1 MKRFLCAFLAVS
13 ATVFAQL
20 PNGEVAGAIGIA
32 IGINPNAPAGIDTQ
46 TFSNAGEADPLSVGP
61 PAYNCGNGANS
72 DVFFAFTA
80 SNNAQYT
87 FSTSTPAGFT
97 AGTHI
102 DTILQVLNDTATT
115 VLGCDDD
122 SGATPNFSSQLTVSL
137 TSGQNV
143 IVRIAT
149 WSGEADGSFYLS
161 VTEFIPPPAPA
172 NDVCAGADVITD
184 GVLFNGSTL
193 SATAGGTLPAGCT
206 SFTATT
212 LDVWHSYT
220 PTFSG
225 TVRLTRAG
233 TGATRT
239 AVYTGACG
247 AETIVFSSCN
257 TNLTNV
263 FDVVAGTPYLIRVGI
278 AAATGSAYTLFIEP
292 PVTPIVSSNNCATA
306 AALSVGINA
315 GNTVGATATAPTLA
329 TCTSFTA
336 TTPDVWFTFSSPVDC
351 AASVTRS
358 ADGEGATRLAVY
370 TTPDCVTFTAVP
382 LNCGTGVM
390 SWVGLAGTT
399 YYVRAAVF
407 TAATAG
413 PFLLTVTCVPFEP
426 NDSCSG
432 AIPVFNGPNGPF
444 SNLGTLAAND
454 VGFNTPCGAGS
465 VGGRDLFYTYVPACN
480 GTVTMSTCGGNNVN
494 EPGALSDTQLVVYDT
509 WTCGVGPGAL
519 PVGCNDDAGG
529 ALCGASGF
537 ESQVTFPVVAGGLYL
552 VRVAGYNGQVGTFN
566 LTITLSTAQIAVI
579 GTGCGTPAATLSGS
593 GPPVMGS
600 TGTITVTAQPNA
612 NGVLLF
618 SNPNTAMAYT
628 PFGACTIYVQNPG
641 MGILLPIFTD
651 ALGNWSLTATF
662 PIDPSLDCVG
672 WDFQGLVIGAAGIEF
687 TNALRLILGT

>member
-13 ATVFAQL
+13 ATVLAQL

-32 IGINPNAPAGIDTQ
+32 IGINPNAPAGIDTM
-46 TFSNAGEADPLSVGP
+46 TFSNAGEADPLSLGL
-61 PAYNCGNGANS
+61 PAMCGSGANS
-72 DVFFAFTA
+72 DVFFGFTA

-87 FSTSTPAGFT
+87 FSTSTPVGFT
-97 AGTHI
+97 AGTHL

-115 VLGCDDD
+115 SLGCDDD
-122 SGATPNFSSQLTVSL
+122 SGLTPTFSSQLTVSL
-137 TSGQNV
+137 TAGQNV
-143 IVRIAT
+143 IVRIAS
-149 WSGEADGSFYLS
+149 WSGTADGSFYLS
-161 VTEFIPPPAPA
+161 VSEFIPPPPPA
-172 NDVCAGADVITD
+172 NDVCAGADVITE

-193 SATAGGTLPAGCT
+193 SSTAGGLLPAGCT

-220 PTFSG
+220 PTTSG

-257 TNLTNV
+257 ANLTNV

-278 AAATGSAYTLFIEP
+278 ASAIGSAYTLFLEA
-292 PVTPIVSSNNCATA
+292 PVTPTVSSDTCAGA

-315 GNTVGATATAPTLA
+315 GTTVGATVSNPSPVCA
-329 TCTSFTA
+329 SFTN
-336 TTPDVWFTFSSPVDC
+336 TNPDVWFTFTSPVAC

-370 TTPDCVTFTAVP
+370 TTPDCVAFSAVGTTA
-382 LNCGTGVM
+382 CGTGVM
-390 SWVGLAGTT
+390 TWVALAGTT
-399 YYVRAAVF
+399 YYVRAGVF
-407 TAATAG
+407 SAATAG

-426 NDSCSG
+426 NDSCAG

-444 SNLGTLAAND
+444 NNTGTVLAND
-454 VGFNTPCGAGS
+454 VGFSTPAGCNAGS
-465 VGGRDLFYTYVPACN
+465 LGGHDLFYTYVPACD
-480 GTVTMSTCGGNNVN
+480 GTLTVSTCGGNNVN
-494 EPGALSDTQLVVYDT
+494 EPGVLFDSQVTVYDT
-509 WTCGVGPGAL
+509 WTCGVGGTPIA
-519 PVGCNDDAGG
+519 CNDDAGTP
-529 ALCGASGF
+529 LCGLQGWEA
-537 ESQVTFPVVAGGLYL
+537 QVSLTVTAGTQYL
-552 VRVAGYNGQVGTFN
+552 IRVAGFGSAVGSFN
-566 LTITLSTAQIAVI
+566 LTLTLSTAQIAVI
-579 GTGCGTPAATLSGS
+579 GTGCGTPAATLAGS

-600 TGTITVTAQPNA
+600 TGTISVTAQPNA

-618 SNPNTAMAYT
+618 SNPNIAMAYT

-641 MGILLPIFTD
+641 MGVLLPIFTD